1 MCCILKFAHLFFL
14 HMFLFRLFSA
24 WKWTGELLTKG
35 QVFSSNAN
43 IIRNKNIPNPR
54 RIFLIAVR
62 LSFWV
67 LLAAQNMIKSLPSFS
82 PNCWHCAKGTG
93 LWFKPNPY
101 PNNLYFFL
109 NMNEVTS
116 LCICLQLYIR
126 KGRKE
131 REDGLVSQER
141 NTISQRSWK
150 IGLQVLTL
158 QIHSE
163 FAFHLLPIT
172 I

>member
-14 HMFLFRLFSA
+14 HRFLFIVFSA

-35 QVFSSNAN
+35 QVFSSNA
-43 IIRNKNIPNPR
+43 IFSL
-54 RIFLIAVR
+54 RIFLIAVC

-67 LLAAQNMIKSLPSFS
+67 LLTAQNMIKSLPSFS

-116 LCICLQLYIR
+116 LCVCLQLYIR

-150 IGLQVLTL
+150 IGLRVLTL

-163 FAFHLLPIT
+163 FAFHLLPVT